1 MMSRPTAEPTSQL
14 TVAGRS
20 SNGVATPSR
29 NDFGPDPAVPTTG
42 LTAATA
48 DGDALTATAARLTH
62 HQQRR
67 VIIALVVVALLL
79 LGGFGASRVL
89 GRGHHDTQP
98 TAALNSEAA
107 GGSTAPPSPAAN
119 PSGMPTTGP
128 GKFTLATTTS
138 AVLGTAGT
146 VQTFHVATENGA
158 ETAHGGEDANAF
170 AADVVGVLGDSRS
183 WIASGKV
190 RFQQVPSKTKAAFT
204 IYLAT
209 ETTSEKMCAAGGFH
223 TDKITS
229 CRLPGQL
236 IINLSRWMTSVDGYG
251 APLATYRAY
260 DINHEVGRQLGHQN
274 EACPGAGKAAPVMM
288 QQALGLQGC
297 VANAYPYVGGKLYSG
312 PVIP

>member
-1 MMSRPTAEPTSQL
+1 
-14 TVAGRS
+14 
-20 SNGVATPSR
+20 
-29 NDFGPDPAVPTTG
+29 
-42 LTAATA
+42 
-48 DGDALTATAARLTH
+48 
-62 HQQRR
+62 
-67 VIIALVVVALLL
+67 
-79 LGGFGASRVL
+79 
-89 GRGHHDTQP
+89 
-98 TAALNSEAA
+98 
-107 GGSTAPPSPAAN
+107 
-119 PSGMPTTGP
+119 MPTTGA

-146 VQTFHVATENGA
+146 VQTFHVGTEKGA

-170 AADVVGVLGDSRS
+170 AADVVSVLGDSRS

-190 RFQQVPSKTKAAFT
+190 RFQQVPEKTKATFT

-223 TDKITS
+223 TDQVTS

-274 EACPGAGKAAPVMM
+274 EACPGVGKPAPVMM

-297 VANAYPYVGGKLYSG
+297 VANAYPYVGGTLYSG

>member
-1 MMSRPTAEPTSQL
+1 
-14 TVAGRS
+14 
-20 SNGVATPSR
+20 VATRSP
-29 NDFGPDPAVPTTG
+29 NDFVREPAVPTKDLQTT
-42 LTAATA
+42 TAE
-48 DGDALTATAARLTH
+48 GDSLIATAAKLSH

-67 VIIALVVVALLL
+67 VIIALVIVALLL
-79 LGGFGASRVL
+79 LAGFGVSQVL
-89 GRGHHDTQP
+89 ARGHHEP
-98 TAALNSEAA
+98 RPAAAPNSAA
-107 GGSTAPPSPAAN
+107 ANGSAAASGSAAATSPAVN
-119 PSGMPTTGP
+119 PSAMPTSGP
-128 GKFTLATTTS
+128 GTFTLATTTS

-146 VQTFHVATENGA
+146 VQTFHVATEKGA

-170 AADVVGVLGDSRS
+170 AAEVVSVLGDSRS
-183 WIASGKV
+183 WIGSGKV
-190 RFQQVPSKTKAAFT
+190 RFRLVPSKTKAAFT

-251 APLATYRAY
+251 APLASYRAY

-274 EACPGAGKAAPVMM
+274 EACPGAGKPAPVMM

-297 VANAYPYVGGKLYSG
+297 MANAYPYVGGTLYSG

>member
-1 MMSRPTAEPTSQL
+1 LGTA
-14 TVAGRS
+14 S
-20 SNGVATPSR
+20 SAPA
-29 NDFGPDPAVPTTG
+29 PAVPREGVET
-42 LTAATA
+42 TA
-48 DGDALTATAARLTH
+48 DGDALTATAANLSH

-67 VIIALVVVALLL
+67 VIIALVIAALLL
-79 LGGFGASRVL
+79 LGGFGVSRVL
-89 GRGHHDTQP
+89 GSGHHD
-98 TAALNSEAA
+98 
-107 GGSTAPPSPAAN
+107 APPAAAPNSVGASGSAAASSPAAD

-128 GKFTLATTTS
+128 GKFTLASTTS

-146 VQTFHVATENGA
+146 VQTFRVGTEKGA

-170 AADVVGVLGDSRS
+170 AADVVSVLGDSRS

-190 RFQQVPSKTKAAFT
+190 RFQQVSAKTKATFT

-223 TDKITS
+223 TDKVTS

-274 EACPGAGKAAPVMM
+274 EACPGVGKPAPVMM

-297 VANAYPYVGGKLYSG
+297 VANAYPYVGGTLYSG

>member
-1 MMSRPTAEPTSQL
+1 MSRPVGEPTSQL
-14 TVAGRS
+14 TVATRT

-29 NDFGPDPAVPTTG
+29 NDFELDPAVPTTG
-42 LTAATA
+42 LKSTAA
-48 DGDALTATAARLTH
+48 DGDALTATGAKLTH

-79 LGGFGASRVL
+79 LGGFGASRLL
-89 GRGHHDTQP
+89 GRKHHDTRP
-98 TAALNSEAA
+98 TAAPNSAAA
-107 GGSTAPPSPAAN
+107 GGTTAAPSPAAN
-119 PSGMPTTGP
+119 PSDMPTTGP

-146 VQTFHVATENGA
+146 IQTFHVATENGA

-251 APLATYRAY
+251 AALATYRAY

-274 EACPGAGKAAPVMM
+274 EACPGAGKPAPVMM

-297 VANAYPYVGGKLYSG
+297 VANAYPYVGGTLYSG

>member
-1 MMSRPTAEPTSQL
+1 MSRPVGEPTSRL
-14 TVAGRS
+14 TVATPS

-29 NDFGPDPAVPTTG
+29 NDCELDPAVPTTG
-42 LTAATA
+42 LKSTAA
-48 DGDALTATAARLTH
+48 DGDALTATGAKLTH

-89 GRGHHDTQP
+89 GRKHHDTRL
-98 TAALNSEAA
+98 AAAPNSAVAGRTSAA
-107 GGSTAPPSPAAN
+107 PSPAAN

-274 EACPGAGKAAPVMM
+274 EACPGAGKPAPVMM

-297 VANAYPYVGGKLYSG
+297 VANAYPYVGGTLYSG